1 MYRKSKWTKLYS
13 LAGSGIRYM
22 NHPKENSL
30 IDLVGVTSIGHGW
43 ATPANVKMASHLL
56 QLGIE
61 LVVFS
66 LAGSPNKTNLCTNL
80 TTCA

>member
-30 IDLVGVTSIGHGW
+30 IDLVGVTSIGHG
-43 ATPANVKMASHLL
+43 
-56 QLGIE
+56 
-61 LVVFS
+61 
-66 LAGSPNKTNLCTNL
+66 
-80 TTCA
+80 